1 MINVH
6 HSTQHLFKHNQ
17 HSQLSPHSQP
27 GNRSQLS
34 HFSRLSIHFKQLHQS
49 VKFAHPTTAM
59 AMEHA
64 YQSTLAHTWL
74 ACNHSF
80 FYSKLTIIIIWLN
93 FISLISCDP
102 FYTGTNCEMYLNFNT
117 TTSVIPTMPTLVP
130 TTPSINS
137 TSTGT
142 NPGVVS
148 TTSTMKTSVPRCD
161 FSIGLFNDGAFTT
174 RFKIQ
179 YKIDGITQP
188 IITSSSLPFIGQ
200 STFNTIPYYA
210 TDIVVTI
217 EVLGWNWFS
226 VKEDTGI
233 NTATFCTKCY
243 KTWGTVT
250 GVSVDYV
257 KC

>member
-1 MINVH
+1 
-6 HSTQHLFKHNQ
+6 
-17 HSQLSPHSQP
+17 
-27 GNRSQLS
+27 
-34 HFSRLSIHFKQLHQS
+34 
-49 VKFAHPTTAM
+49 
-59 AMEHA
+59 
-64 YQSTLAHTWL
+64 
-74 ACNHSF
+74 
-80 FYSKLTIIIIWLN
+80 
-93 FISLISCDP
+93 
-102 FYTGTNCEMYLNFNT
+102 MYLNFNT
-117 TTSVIPTMPTLVP
+117 S
-130 TTPSINS
+130 TTPVVPVVTTTTPCANS
-137 TSTGT
+137 T
-142 NPGVVS
+142 NLPS
-148 TTSTMKTSVPRCD
+148 TTVSMRTAVPRCD

-210 TDIVVTI
+210 TDIVVSI
-217 EVLGWNWFS
+217 EVLGWNWFT

-233 NTATFCTKCY
+233 QTSTYCTKCF